1 MQVLI
6 YHLNRWMRT
15 QPLNS
20 KVRWTWHMSDED
32 LEFIDERMQKKENA
46 NSHWVLRELTRLVE
60 AKHRSKWILPQK
72 KNRIQGLPRKY
83 FIADIADDSK
93 RLTAYPSDDGCVVL
107 SKLRVITV
115 GCFNSC
121 FNSCFHS
128 MCSNAQNFSFYDLKI
143 WPELLFENLAGSA
156 QRSSPPHSELG
167 YQGTS
172 MQYTNNW
179 RICKRQKNWY
189 RESGLH
195 AALRRHVRFLF
206 DRFSLST

>member
-32 LEFIDERMQKKENA
+32 LEFIDEQMQTKENA
-46 NSHWVLRELTRLVE
+46 NSHLVLRELSRLVE

-72 KNRIQGLPRKY
+72 TSRIQGLPRKY

-107 SKLRVITV
+107 SNLRVITV

-121 FNSCFHS
+121 FHS
-128 MCSNAQNFSFYDLKI
+128 MCSNARNFSFYDLKI

-156 QRSSPPHSELG
+156 QRSSPPNTYE
-167 YQGTS
+167 GTFTIH
-172 MQYTNNW
+172 Q
-179 RICKRQKNWY
+179 
-189 RESGLH
+189 
-195 AALRRHVRFLF
+195 
-206 DRFSLST
+206 